1 MMSDGVIAK
10 FVEIF
15 KFEQIQFEK
24 MLLKFCMYIL
34 MKRDMSAGLFFL
46 CQISGLMSNYK
57 SFNNQRSQKSKTIPN
72 INTIIL
78 YSCQPNK

>member
-24 MLLKFCMYIL
+24 MLLKFRMYIF
-34 MKRDMSAGLFFL
+34 MKRDMTARLFLL
-46 CQISGLMSNYK
+46 CQISGFMWNYK
-57 SFNNQRSQKSKTIPN
+57 SFNN
-72 INTIIL
+72 
-78 YSCQPNK
+78 